1 MVAATALIG
10 AGIAILLLIE
20 LTPLDQYPVT
30 MTISTTMAFSAIAVP
45 AASAVLFVFVGRAIV
60 AVRAPVITIAL
71 LLASFGGSSVAPLL
85 GIAPTMEFAVAIM
98 ALTFS
103 AWGWPSE
110 EMVAALVMASRF
122 GTAASFCFLQRAI
135 AAAWYLPRE
144 LEHA

>member
-45 AASAVLFVFVGRAIV
+45 AASAVLLAFVWRAIV
-60 AVRAPVITIAL
+60 AVRVPVITIAL
-71 LLASFGGSSVAPLL
+71 LLASFLGSSVVPLL
-85 GIAPTMEFAVAIM
+85 RIAPTMEFAVAIM
-98 ALTFS
+98 ARTFS

-110 EMVAALVMASRF
+110 EMVAALVMASQF

-135 AAAWYLPRE
+135 AAAWYPPRE
-144 LEHA
+144 FEHA